1 MQKVIE
7 RILNLLAY
15 LLTVGRPV
23 TADEIRHTVA
33 GYDRDNDVA
42 FHRTFERDKD
52 LLRRLG
58 IPIEREATDVFEVE
72 FGYVVHDDNYAL
84 QDPGLTDEERT
95 ALSLAVQAVGFGGRP
110 LGQEAL
116 MKLGGAVGSLDGTQ
130 LGADLGERAERAA
143 EAFNAVSE
151 RRFLTFTYRGTT
163 RTIRPYGLVHRRG
176 HWYLVGSGG
185 SEDSVRVYRLD
196 RATDLLLGDVADA
209 FAPPVDLNPA
219 DEVLHHPWD
228 AGEGADIATVVF
240 DEEVAWIAE
249 RELGGRAA
257 ITQRVDGSIEAEIE
271 IAAPEA
277 FLGWLVGFE
286 EQAEL
291 VAPPELR
298 RRFISYVGS
307 AR

>member
-1 MQKVIE
+1 MQRVIE
-7 RILNLLAY
+7 RILNLLAF
-15 LLTVGRPV
+15 LLTVDRPV

-33 GYDRDNDVA
+33 GYDRDNDSA

-72 FGYVVHDDNYAL
+72 FGYVVHDDRYAL

-110 LGQEAL
+110 SGQEAL

-130 LGADLGERAERAA
+130 LGADLGEQADAVA
-143 EAFNAVSE
+143 EAFSAVSE
-151 RRFLTFTYRGTT
+151 RRMLTFAYRGHT

-176 HWYLVGSGG
+176 HWYLVGSGAAD
-185 SEDSVRVYRLD
+185 EEVKVYRLD
-196 RATDLLLGDVADA
+196 RASALESGDSTGA
-209 FAPPVDLNPA
+209 FRPPEGLNPA

-228 AGEGADIATVVF
+228 AGDGSEIATVVF
-240 DEEVAWIAE
+240 DEEVAWLAE
-249 RELGGRAA
+249 RELGSRAR
-257 ITQRVDGSIEAEIE
+257 ITRHDDGSIEAQINV
-271 IAAPEA
+271 AAPAA

-286 EQAEL
+286 DRAEIT
-291 VAPPELR
+291 APPALR
-298 RRFISYVGS
+298 GHFISYVEG
-307 AR
+307 R

>member
-15 LLTVGRPV
+15 LLTVERPV

-33 GYDRDNDVA
+33 GYDRDSDAA

-72 FGYVVHDDNYAL
+72 FGYVVRDDNYAL

-110 LGQEAL
+110 SGQEAL
-116 MKLGGAVGSLDGTQ
+116 MKLGGSVGSLEGTQ
-130 LGADLGERAERAA
+130 LGADLGERADTVA
-143 EAFNAVSE
+143 EAFSAVSE
-151 RRFLTFTYRGTT
+151 RRFLTFAYRGHP

-176 HWYLVGSGG
+176 HWYLVGSGDG
-185 SEDSVRVYRLD
+185 EDETRVYRLD
-196 RATDLLLGDVADA
+196 RATDLQIGGRAKA
-209 FAPPVDLNPA
+209 FDTPVGLNPA

-228 AGEGADIATVVF
+228 AGQGAEIATVIF

-249 RELGGRAA
+249 RELGSRAT
-257 ITQRVDGSIEAEIE
+257 ISHRTDGSLKAEIE
-271 IAAPEA
+271 VAAPAA

-286 EQAEL
+286 DKAEL
-291 VAPPELR
+291 TAPPELR
-298 RRFISYVGS
+298 RRFISYVAD